1 MSSTIGISITLDK
14 RVVKKSG
21 KYALKLDVY
30 HKRKRKRFGLGI
42 DLTEDEF
49 RNLYTD
55 RTLKNEKEAVLFIQ
69 QKAEKIANEL
79 RFDFSFERF
88 KMLFYNVEKQSKNVK
103 DVYAGFENYIDKLLS
118 NDQYKTSVIY
128 ITALKSFKNF
138 HQKKSLDF
146 KEITVSFLNQYE
158 RHLLNNEGLS
168 YSTIGIYTRCLRR
181 IFNVEK
187 ISGEAYPFG
196 SGKYQPPAASNIKK
210 ALTSREIKKIYNY
223 VSDNLRECEAR
234 DMWLFSYFCNGINFK
249 DISLLR
255 KTDVD
260 LDKSEITFFRSKTVA
275 KNRNKTKIQIFLN
288 DDVKR
293 IIDRWGNKN
302 QKDIYL
308 FPILKN
314 SDNTAELISKR
325 VGQYIKTTN
334 KYLVTIST
342 NLELSRHITTNFA
355 RHSFSTV
362 LKRMGVPIEMI
373 SEQLGHSNIRTTEI
387 YLDSFESEQKKEA
400 MKNLLSFKN
409 QED

>member
-1 MSSTIGISITLDK
+1 MSRTIGISITLDN

-30 HKRKRKRFGLGI
+30 HKRKRLGVGI
-42 DLTEDEF
+42 DLTEEEF

-55 RTLKNEKEAVLFIQ
+55 RKLKNEKEAVLFFQ

-79 RFDFSFERF
+79 RFEFTFEKF
-88 KMLFYNVEKQSKNVK
+88 KMLFYNVEQKPKNVK
-103 DVYAGFENYIDKLLS
+103 DVYTGFENYIDKLFS
-118 NDQYKTSVIY
+118 NGQYKTYLSY
-128 ITALKSFKNF
+128 LSSLNSFRNF

-146 KEITVSFLNQYE
+146 GEITVSFLNKYE
-158 RHLLNNEGLS
+158 KYLLDEGLS
-168 YSTIGIYTRCLRR
+168 FSTIGIYTRCLRR
-181 IFNVEK
+181 IFNAEK
-187 ISGEAYPFG
+187 ISGESYPFG

-210 ALTSREIKKIYNY
+210 ALTSTDIKKIYNY

-260 LDKSEITFFRSKTVA
+260 LEKSEITFFRAKTLG
-275 KNRNKTKIQIFLN
+275 KNKNKTKIQIILN

-334 KYLVTIST
+334 KYLRRIST

-362 LKRMGVPIEMI
+362 LKRTGVPIEMI